1 MKKNNTIYK
10 NDKEFGHFE
19 EVNKLPILENYFKD
33 NLKITK
39 TYCKYDYEGD
49 KANYEMKSRKNNYS
63 KYPTTLIAYD
73 KLTTK
78 NNKDLIFIFNF
89 FDGLYH
95 IKYDEIKFK
104 NYEIK
109 MFNRTDRGFDKHKE
123 YIYIPISDLTKIN

>member
-1 MKKNNTIYK
+1 MKKNNPIYIK
-10 NDKEFGHFE
+10 DKKFGHFE
-19 EVNKLPILENYFKD
+19 EVDKLPILEEYFKD
-33 NLKITK
+33 NLKINK
-39 TYCKYDYEGD
+39 VYSKYDYEGD
-49 KANYEMKSRKNNYS
+49 KALYEMKSRNNNYS

-89 FDGLYH
+89 LDGLYH

-109 MFNRTDRGFDKHKE
+109 LFHRTDRGNDKHKE
-123 YIYIPISDLTKIN
+123 HIYIPISDLIKIN